1 MITEFFSASFSLS
14 MLPARLAVRN
24 TKATFQAIRDL
35 PTMMKNAPF
44 EMYQSRE
51 EAQVLMAQ
59 LMSRIDQQLGCDPA
73 NLSSQER
80 EMIVGRELAMAEQH
94 LGQSLINMLTA
105 CRVLTAK
112 PSRVIEHGPAD
123 RID

>member
-1 MITEFFSASFSLS
+1 

-24 TKATFQAIRDL
+24 TKATVQAMRDL
-35 PTMMKNAPF
+35 PSLMKNAPF

-51 EAQVLMAQ
+51 DAELLIAQ
-59 LMSRIDQQLGCDPA
+59 LMSRIDQQLGTDPA
-73 NLSSQER
+73 NLSNQER

-94 LGQSLINMLTA
+94 MGQALINMLTA

-112 PSRVIEHGPAD
+112 PSRVIEHGAAE

>member
-1 MITEFFSASFSLS
+1 

-24 TKATFQAIRDL
+24 TKATVQAMRDL
-35 PTMMKNAPF
+35 PSMMKNAPF

-51 EAQVLMAQ
+51 DAEQLIAQ
-59 LMSRIDQQLGCDPA
+59 LMSRIDQQLGTDPA
-73 NLSSQER
+73 NLSNQER

-94 LGQSLINMLTA
+94 MGQALINMLTA

-112 PSRVIEHGPAD
+112 PSRVIEHGAAE